1 MLIKYQHKMIKYESK
16 QLHSITTLVLYECIQ
31 NKLILKLDLDY

>member
-1 MLIKYQHKMIKYESK
+1 MLIKYQHKMIKYGPK
-16 QLHSITTLVLYECIQ
+16 QLHSTTKLKLYEWIQ